1 VFPTSDDARPA
12 DAPPLRLGV
21 HHLRLAAAPHP
32 LLVRRDRPFD
42 ATVPAVDV
50 ADTLRYVAAARRT
63 LPGPLALEIEGPG
76 DPLASPE
83 SVLRVLA
90 LLHEHH
96 PDVLTGLV
104 VDGPLLAEYVEELD
118 AFGLRYLV
126 LRMDAATPRTARA
139 LFDGGWYRGD
149 VLDRDAAA
157 DLALPESR
165 RALDIAARWG
175 FPLVV
180 RFTLV
185 PTVNA
190 REVADVARVAATRGA
205 GRMDVVPHAPA
216 DGAPL
221 ARAGVPTPE
230 ELDDARAVVAATF
243 ASCGRRPGDADSTLA
258 WLDAAHLVPVDV
270 DALDAED
277 VLRILPSPDEP
288 DREAAVLPPRR
299 AQLVAVATGDGV
311 LVDMPLATAPALR
324 IYAVTPSAIRLV
336 GSRALPVAPRRRH
349 DGVGDAPE
357 FLAALVGC
365 RAVLATQIPPRAA
378 TLLRAVGIVPLAQAG
393 PVEALLDR
401 AARGTIC
408 PSAI

>member
-1 VFPTSDDARPA
+1 MSSTHDDPPA
-12 DAPPLRLGV
+12 DGSPLRLGV
-21 HHLRLAAAPHP
+21 RHLRLAAAPHP

-42 ATVPAVDV
+42 ATAPAADV
-50 ADTLRYVAAARRT
+50 ADVLRYVATARRT
-63 LPGPLALEIEGPG
+63 LTGPLALEIEGPG

-104 VDGPLLAEYVEELD
+104 IDGPLLAEYVEELD

-157 DLALPESR
+157 DLALSESR

-175 FPLVV
+175 LPLVV

-190 REVADVARVAATRGA
+190 REVADVARAAATHGA
-205 GRMDVVPHAPA
+205 GRMDVVPHAPTP
-216 DGAPL
+216 GAPL

-230 ELDDARAVVAATF
+230 EVEDERALVAATF
-243 ASCGRRPGDADSTLA
+243 AAHGRRPGDGDPTLA
-258 WLDAAHLVPVDV
+258 WLDQAHLLPVDV
-270 DALDAED
+270 DALDAQD
-277 VLRILPSPDEP
+277 VLRILPSPDEH

-299 AQLVAVATGDGV
+299 AQLIAVATGDGV
-311 LVDMPLATAPALR
+311 LVDMSLAAAPALR
-324 IYAVTPSAIRLV
+324 VYAVTPSAIRWV
-336 GSRALPVAPRRRH
+336 GSRALPAAPRRRH

-357 FLAALVGC
+357 FLDALVGC
-365 RAVLATQIPPRAA
+365 RAVLATHVPPRAA
-378 TLLRAVGIVPLAQAG
+378 TLLRAVGIVPLAQGG

-401 AARGTIC
+401 AARGTIR
-408 PSAI
+408 PSAV